1 MSDDGYAY
9 PSSPYSDL
17 EDLLFDADPG
27 PDLADELAS
36 HCVHSPVYAYEPGYE
51 LLEYHS
57 DWDYYSD
64 DYYDDEPSLLAKGTV
79 DGGPTKA
86 EKKAIRGKKRKMADR
101 DSDVP
106 KLDLGDG
113 TGLTNSMRGTVWK
126 EEASVVEKDNIY
138 RSQGE
143 SEKVALLRDWKEKF
157 GMMEKQQSRGKK
169 RPRLPEDES
178 WANDMSLAD
187 MGLMNERGNR
197 LERSESGAGPGD
209 EEPEDEYEDGY
220 EGDLNEDEEAGMAEM
235 AGALQEE
242 MEGVSGDE
250 GVSEMPLPL
259 HPPKRTR
266 RVKTDL
272 LPSPPTS
279 TEASTAD
286 ADALRLP
293 EDEKQPTAKR
303 GRGRP
308 RKVTIQEAE
317 QTNSAKING
326 DSTTNGATAGSK
338 KRKASESP
346 PPGEGT
352 SGKQSATVGRGK
364 RLASAANAVKA
375 KQQDGSSQEAPKT
388 RSMRIRKK

>member
-1 MSDDGYAY
+1 
-9 PSSPYSDL
+9 
-17 EDLLFDADPG
+17 
-27 PDLADELAS
+27 
-36 HCVHSPVYAYEPGYE
+36 
-51 LLEYHS
+51 
-57 DWDYYSD
+57 
-64 DYYDDEPSLLAKGTV
+64 
-79 DGGPTKA
+79 
-86 EKKAIRGKKRKMADR
+86 
-101 DSDVP
+101 
-106 KLDLGDG
+106 LGDG
-113 TGLTNSMRGTVWK
+113 TGLTNCMRGTVWK

-157 GMMEKQQSRGKK
+157 GMMEKQQSRGRK

-209 EEPEDEYEDGY
+209 EEPEDDDEDGY
-220 EGDLNEDEEAGMAEM
+220 EGDLNEDEEAHMAEM
-235 AGALQEE
+235 AGAIKEK

-250 GVSEMPLPL
+250 GASEMPLPL

-266 RVKTDL
+266 RMKPDL

-286 ADALRLP
+286 PDSLRLP
-293 EDEKQPTAKR
+293 EDEKQPAVKR

-308 RKVTIQEAE
+308 RKVTIQEVE
-317 QTNSAKING
+317 QPSSAKVQVNG

-346 PPGEGT
+346 RPGEGT
-352 SGKQSATVGRGK
+352 NGKQSATVGRGK
-364 RLASAANAVKA
+364 RLASAANAVKT
-375 KQQDGSSQEAPKT
+375 KEQDGSSQEAPKT
-388 RSMRIRKK
+388 RSMRTRKK